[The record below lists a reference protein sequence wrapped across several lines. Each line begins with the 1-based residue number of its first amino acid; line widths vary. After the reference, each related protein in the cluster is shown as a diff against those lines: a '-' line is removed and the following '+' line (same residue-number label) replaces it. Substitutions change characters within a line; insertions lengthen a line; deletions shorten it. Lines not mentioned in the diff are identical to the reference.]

1 MAKISV
7 QLYSCKDATKEDFLG
22 TLKKISEIG
31 YQGVEFAGYGDIS
44 ADVMKKTLDELGLCA
59 SGSHVGLDELKNNLD
74 YHIEYNKT
82 LGNKYL
88 ICPWGNTG
96 TKEEVEQLKKD
107 MEEICQKASE
117 KGMIIGYHNHNQEFN
132 IFYGEYAFDTIMS
145 GDDRLVYEL
154 DCYWSEYA
162 GVDTIDYLKKIGNR
176 CPLVHLKDMY
186 ILQDGKKDC
195 SIFGD
200 GIMDYKKIIKTADES
215 CNPEWYIVEWE
226 AFNMDCIEAVKKSLL
241 NYEKLI

>member
-96 TKEEVEQLKKD
+96 TKKEVEQLKKRYGRNLSKS
-107 MEEICQKASE
+107 IR
-117 KGMIIGYHNHNQEFN
+117 KGNDNRISQSQ
-132 IFYGEYAFDTIMS
+132 S
-145 GDDRLVYEL
+145 G
-154 DCYWSEYA
+154 
-162 GVDTIDYLKKIGNR
+162 I
-176 CPLVHLKDMY
+176 
-186 ILQDGKKDC
+186 
-195 SIFGD
+195 
-200 GIMDYKKIIKTADES
+200 
-215 CNPEWYIVEWE
+215 
-226 AFNMDCIEAVKKSLL
+226 
-241 NYEKLI
+241 